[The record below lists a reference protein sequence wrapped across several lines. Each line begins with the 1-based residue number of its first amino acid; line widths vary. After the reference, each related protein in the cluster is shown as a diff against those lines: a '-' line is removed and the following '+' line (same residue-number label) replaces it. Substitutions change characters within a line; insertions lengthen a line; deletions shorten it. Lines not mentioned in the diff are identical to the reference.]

1 MEMNRDVL
9 ECGGLCDLDYI
20 NSPHQQHHDDT
31 AEDNHSE
38 HPVNALNGGR
48 GEQRQLT

>member
-1 MEMNRDVL
+1 MCWNVEDCVTWT
-9 ECGGLCDLDYI
+9 I
-20 NSPHQQHHDDT
+20 STVHISSTTTT